1 MQIHEKLKIMRL
13 CKGWKQEEMAE
24 KLGWAVNSYAKV
36 ERGEADIKL
45 DKLKKIAEV
54 IGVDI
59 QELIDSSEKPVL
71 NFAENCHYNL
81 PQGYILLTETQCA
94 HELEKSRLINQQKDR
109 EIELLNQQINQLKEI
124 KDKEIELLNQ
134 QMNQLKEMIELMR
147 KMTG

>member
-13 CKGWKQEEMAE
+13 CKGWRQEEMAE

-54 IGVDI
+54 MGVDI
-59 QELIDSSEKPVL
+59 QELIDSSEKTVL
-71 NFAENCHYNL
+71 NFAENCDHSNTL
-81 PQGYILLTETQCA
+81 AHCTIVLTETQCV
-94 HELEKSRLINQQKDR
+94 HELEKSRLIIQQKDR
-109 EIELLNQQINQLKEI
+109 
-124 KDKEIELLNQ
+124 EIELLNQ